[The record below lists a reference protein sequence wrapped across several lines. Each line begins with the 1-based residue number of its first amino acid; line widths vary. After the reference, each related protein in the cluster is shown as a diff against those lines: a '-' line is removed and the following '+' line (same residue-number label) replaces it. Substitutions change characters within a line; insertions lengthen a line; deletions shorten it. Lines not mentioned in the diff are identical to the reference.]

1 VIAVRRIT
9 RFTDIETL
17 THSISFYLYLYRM
30 QKIEEIRMQADLFY
44 LHALYEFIDMITNT
58 GVVDSHV
65 ACLSDLTCQNLQA
78 TTNENRDLFS
88 DIVTDEIGRLLF

>member
-1 VIAVRRIT
+1 
-9 RFTDIETL
+9 
-17 THSISFYLYLYRM
+17 M

-44 LHALYEFIDMITNT
+44 LHVLYEFIDMITNT

-65 ACLSDLTCQNLQA
+65 ACLSDLPRQNLHA

-88 DIVTDEIGRLLF
+88 DIVTDQIGRL

>member
-1 VIAVRRIT
+1 
-9 RFTDIETL
+9 
-17 THSISFYLYLYRM
+17 
-30 QKIEEIRMQADLFY
+30 MQADLFY

>member
-1 VIAVRRIT
+1 
-9 RFTDIETL
+9 
-17 THSISFYLYLYRM
+17 
-30 QKIEEIRMQADLFY
+30 MQADLFY

-65 ACLSDLTCQNLQA
+65 ACLSDLPCQNLHA

-88 DIVTDEIGRLLF
+88 DIVTDEIGRLLFWADYGVL